1 MPTETLNQTLAL
13 QQLKLARLH
22 QAFANLAQSQ
32 EMNDFLN
39 LI

>member
-22 QAFANLAQSQ
+22 QAFASLANSP
-32 EMNDFLN
+32 EMDDFLN
-39 LI
+39 FI